1 MIKITDVKLNS
12 SFSWGNIA
20 QLKDWN
26 ALRVCN
32 PNWNALQTTVTTGMQ
47 ISVEVT
53 VVENTWELLK
63 ETYPDWQSITELPSW
78 AALKII

>member
-12 SFSWGNIA
+12 SYSWNNIK

-26 ALRVCN
+26 ALRLCN
-32 PNWNALQTTVTTGMQ
+32 PDWNSQKTTVTTGMQ

-53 VVENTWELLK
+53 VIENTWELLK
-63 ETYPDWQSITELPSW
+63 ESYSDWHSIADLPSW